1 MEYKQGNLAVTN
13 IMTASNH
20 EKKFDLKRL
29 KVTNTLQTT
38 LATDRLINLFAE
50 QIEPFINQ
58 AGLEYQNEA
67 ISVKIKSGKSA
78 HHSCSYNLIL
88 ENEELG
94 HLKLMRRKRFSTVE
108 IEQIE
113 ALLCCLIYPLR
124 NAIMYKKALLSAST
138 DALTGLNNRSSLNKD
153 LQHSLELAKRY
164 NTPFSLLMIDI
175 DHFKK
180 VNDTHGHAAGDLAL
194 VAVAKSIKESIRD
207 SDIAFRYGGEE
218 FVVILNNTGEPGSSL
233 LAERIRQNIADLVI
247 STNDTELKLTAS
259 IGSAILSESESSE
272 ELLKRA
278 DNALYQAKNDGRN
291 RVIAAG

>member
-13 IMTASNH
+13 IMTASNR
-20 EKKFDLKRL
+20 ERKFDVKRL
-29 KVTNTLQTT
+29 KVTNALQTT
-38 LATDRLINLFAE
+38 LAADRLIKLFSE

-58 AGLEYQNEA
+58 TGLEYHNET
-67 ISVKIKSGKSA
+67 INLEVQTGKPAS
-78 HHSCSYNLIL
+78 HSCSYNLII
-88 ENEELG
+88 EDEELG
-94 HLKLMRRKRFSTVE
+94 HLKLMRRKRFSTEE

-138 DALTGLNNRSSLNKD
+138 DVLTGLNNRSSFNKD
-153 LQHSLELAKRY
+153 LQHSFELSKRY

-175 DHFKK
+175 DFFKK
-180 VNDTHGHAAGDLAL
+180 INDTHGHAAGDLAL

-218 FVVILNNTGEPGSSL
+218 FVIILNNTGEPGTSL

-247 STNDTELKLTAS
+247 STDDAELKLTAS
-259 IGSAILSESESSE
+259 IGSAILSDSEECE

-278 DNALYQAKNDGRN
+278 DTALYQAKNSGRN
-291 RVIAAG
+291 QVVAAG